1 MNCSSDNVCNCT
13 YTGGRSYMK
22 ALAPSLLEPL
32 DTKQDVCSMPRTGEQ
47 SLYEGSR
54 CRNQSVKI
62 VFLELARKSMDS
74 TNPEGTVD
82 LVLLQKNSCSI

>member
-1 MNCSSDNVCNCT
+1 
-13 YTGGRSYMK
+13 MK

-32 DTKQDVCSMPRTGEQ
+32 DTKQDVRSMPRTGEQ
-47 SLYEGSR
+47 SLYEGSQ

-62 VFLELARKSMDS
+62 VFLELARNNMDS

-82 LVLLQKNSCSI
+82 LALLQKNSCSI

>member
-1 MNCSSDNVCNCT
+1 MNRSLDNACNCT
-13 YTGGRSYMK
+13 YSGGRSYMK
-22 ALAPSLLEPL
+22 ALAPRLWEPL
-32 DTKQDVCSMPRTGEQ
+32 DTKQDVRSMPRTGEQ

-62 VFLELARKSMDS
+62 VFLEFARKNMDG

-82 LVLLQKNSCSI
+82 LVLG

>member
-1 MNCSSDNVCNCT
+1 
-13 YTGGRSYMK
+13 MK

-47 SLYEGSR
+47 SLYEGSQ

-62 VFLELARKSMDS
+62 VFLELARKNMDN